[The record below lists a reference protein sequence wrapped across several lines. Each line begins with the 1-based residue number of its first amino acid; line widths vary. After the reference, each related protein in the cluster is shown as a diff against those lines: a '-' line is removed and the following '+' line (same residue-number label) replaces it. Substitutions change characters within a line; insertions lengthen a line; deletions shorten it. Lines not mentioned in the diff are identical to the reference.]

1 MTFPTTARRNLRFV
15 VIGAGMAGIL
25 AGIRLKKA
33 GYDDVTIYEKADR
46 VGGTWRENTY
56 PGLTCD
62 VPSHSYTYSFEP
74 NPDWSSQ
81 YPAGPEIFEYF
92 SSVTKKYGVD
102 QFIRFNDEVVSCV
115 HEVGKWHLRLKSGAT
130 DTADFVISATGVL
143 HHPYYP
149 DIPGL
154 ASFKGEKFHSARWDH
169 SVPLD
174 GKRVGV
180 IGAGSTGVQIVTAL
194 AGRAVS
200 LKQFQRTAQWIR
212 QGVNAVY
219 TEEEK
224 AAFRADPDL
233 IYRLQH
239 NETSEAGL
247 KVWSKAIT
255 EADSPEMAMIEALVL
270 KNLEDNVHD
279 PILKEKLRPT
289 YRAACKRM
297 VISPNYYEKVQYPG
311 VEIVTE
317 AIDRVETGGIR
328 TVDGV
333 LHELDVLALATG
345 FKADQ
350 FLRPMNVVG
359 RDGIQLNDVWTTR
372 PTAYLG
378 ISMAGFPN
386 LFMLNGPTAPVGNF
400 SLIDVA
406 ERQLDYILQ
415 LVALASNGT
424 YREISA
430 TPEAME
436 NYETQRIEATKGTI
450 FASGCRSWYLG
461 ADGIPSIWPWTY
473 EHFAEQM
480 TKPMLNA
487 FHLVA

>member
-1 MTFPTTARRNLRFV
+1 MTPPTKTRRNLHFV

-33 GYDDVTIYEKADR
+33 GYEDVAIYEKADR

-74 NPDWSSQ
+74 NPEWTSQ

-92 SSVTKKYGVD
+92 SAVTKKYGLD
-102 QFIRFNDEVVSCV
+102 QIIRFNDEVISCIY
-115 HEVGKWHLRLKSGAT
+115 EGGKWHLRLESGAT

-143 HHPYYP
+143 HHPSYP
-149 DIPGL
+149 DILGL
-154 ASFKGEKFHSARWDH
+154 DSFEGAKFHSARWDH

-180 IGAGSTGVQIVTAL
+180 VGTGSTGVQIVTAL
-194 AGRAVS
+194 AGRAAS
-200 LKQFQRTAQWIR
+200 LKQFQRTAQWVR
-212 QGVNAVY
+212 QGVNSVY
-219 TEEEK
+219 TEEER

-239 NETSEAGL
+239 NETSEANS
-247 KVWSKAIT
+247 KIWSKAIT
-255 EADSPEMAMIEALVL
+255 EADSPEMAMIEAVVL

-279 PILKEKLRPT
+279 PVLKEKLRPT

-311 VEIVTE
+311 VEIVNDAIAHVE
-317 AIDRVETGGIR
+317 AKGIR

-415 LVALASNGT
+415 LIELADSGA

-430 TPEAME
+430 TTEAMVD
-436 NYETQRIEATKGTI
+436 YETRRIEATKGTI
-450 FASGCRSWYLG
+450 FASGCKSWYIG
-461 ADGIPSIWPWTY
+461 KDGIPSIWPWTY
-473 EHFAEQM
+473 EQFAEQM
-480 TKPMLNA
+480 TAPQLDA
-487 FHLVA
+487 FDLVA